1 MGFDGN
7 YLLSHLFGGGLMLG
21 AWFMA
26 TDYVTTPITPNG
38 QLIYGC
44 CLGILTAIFR
54 LFGGSAE
61 GVSYA
66 IIFCNLLVPIIEKV
80 TKPVAFG
87 KGGKKHEYNLKN
99 TISITVITLVAGLAL
114 GVVQDITAGPIATQ
128 AEKSKEEA
136 YKAVFEDA
144 SSFSEYS
151 LDDTNQAEDLVAYLN
166 DNGFTAQTID
176 EIMVAE
182 DASGETLGYAF
193 TVTDSEG
200 YGGDIQFAMGVQ
212 NDGTLNG
219 ISILSISETA
229 GLGMKA
235 TTDSFKDQ
243 FKNKN
248 VEKFTYTKTGS
259 TSDDQIDAIS
269 GATITTNAMT
279 NGVNAGLCAFRY
291 VEGGAES

>member
-1 MGFDGN
+1 MN
-7 YLLSHLFGGGLMLG
+7 
-21 AWFMA
+21 
-26 TDYVTTPITPNG
+26 TI
-38 QLIYGC
+38 
-44 CLGILTAIFR
+44 
-54 LFGGSAE
+54 
-61 GVSYA
+61 
-66 IIFCNLLVPIIEKV
+66 
-80 TKPVAFG
+80 
-87 KGGKKHEYNLKN
+87 LKN

-128 AEKSKEEA
+128 QEKSKEEA
-136 YKAVFEDA
+136 YKTVFEDA
-144 SSFSEYS
+144 DTFEVYS
-151 LDDTNQAEDLVAYLN
+151 ADDGLATALA

-176 EIMVAE
+176 EIMIAQ
-182 DASGETLGYAF
+182 DSSGETLGYAF

-235 TTDSFKDQ
+235 NTDSFKDQ
-243 FKNKN
+243 FKNKK
-248 VEKFTYTKTGS
+248 VEKFSYTKTGA

-279 NGVNAGLCAFRY
+279 NGVNAGLCAFQY

>member
-1 MGFDGN
+1 MN
-7 YLLSHLFGGGLMLG
+7 
-21 AWFMA
+21 
-26 TDYVTTPITPNG
+26 TI
-38 QLIYGC
+38 
-44 CLGILTAIFR
+44 
-54 LFGGSAE
+54 
-61 GVSYA
+61 
-66 IIFCNLLVPIIEKV
+66 
-80 TKPVAFG
+80 
-87 KGGKKHEYNLKN
+87 LKN

-128 AEKSKEEA
+128 QEKSKEEA
-136 YKAVFEDA
+136 YKTVFEEADK
-144 SSFSEYS
+144 FEIYS
-151 LDDTNQAEDLVAYLN
+151 ADDGLTSYLS

-243 FKNKN
+243 FKDKK
-248 VEKFTYTKTGS
+248 VEKFTYTKTGA

-279 NGVNAGLCAFRY
+279 NGVNAGLCAFQY

>member
-1 MGFDGN
+1 MN
-7 YLLSHLFGGGLMLG
+7 
-21 AWFMA
+21 
-26 TDYVTTPITPNG
+26 TI
-38 QLIYGC
+38 
-44 CLGILTAIFR
+44 
-54 LFGGSAE
+54 
-61 GVSYA
+61 
-66 IIFCNLLVPIIEKV
+66 
-80 TKPVAFG
+80 
-87 KGGKKHEYNLKN
+87 LKN

-128 AEKSKEEA
+128 QEKSKEEA
-136 YKAVFEDA
+136 YKTVFEDA
-144 SSFSEYS
+144 DTFEVYS
-151 LDDTNQAEDLVAYLN
+151 ADDGLATALA

-176 EIMVAE
+176 EIMIAQ
-182 DASGETLGYAF
+182 DSSGETLGYAF

-235 TTDSFKDQ
+235 NTDSFKDQ
-243 FKNKN
+243 FKNKK
-248 VEKFTYTKTGS
+248 VEKFSYTKTGA

>member
-1 MGFDGN
+1 MN
-7 YLLSHLFGGGLMLG
+7 
-21 AWFMA
+21 
-26 TDYVTTPITPNG
+26 TI
-38 QLIYGC
+38 
-44 CLGILTAIFR
+44 
-54 LFGGSAE
+54 
-61 GVSYA
+61 
-66 IIFCNLLVPIIEKV
+66 
-80 TKPVAFG
+80 
-87 KGGKKHEYNLKN
+87 LKN

-128 AEKSKEEA
+128 QEKSKEEA
-136 YKAVFEDA
+136 YKTVFEDA
-144 SSFSEYS
+144 DTFEVNSA
-151 LDDTNQAEDLVAYLN
+151 DDGLATALA

-176 EIMVAE
+176 EIMVAQ
-182 DASGETLGYAF
+182 DSSGETLGYAF

-235 TTDSFKDQ
+235 NTDSFKDQ
-243 FKNKN
+243 FKNKK
-248 VEKFTYTKTGS
+248 VEKFSYTKTGA

-279 NGVNAGLCAFRY
+279 NGVNAGLCAFQY
-291 VEGGAES
+291 VEGGTES

>member
-1 MGFDGN
+1 MN
-7 YLLSHLFGGGLMLG
+7 
-21 AWFMA
+21 
-26 TDYVTTPITPNG
+26 TI
-38 QLIYGC
+38 
-44 CLGILTAIFR
+44 
-54 LFGGSAE
+54 
-61 GVSYA
+61 
-66 IIFCNLLVPIIEKV
+66 
-80 TKPVAFG
+80 
-87 KGGKKHEYNLKN
+87 LKN

-248 VEKFTYTKTGS
+248 V
-259 TSDDQIDAIS
+259 
-269 GATITTNAMT
+269 
-279 NGVNAGLCAFRY
+279 
-291 VEGGAES
+291 